1 MASTDLIGGLVAP
14 RHPSDHVYNLALRPV
29 LGGPSPPPSPAPRR
43 FACQPATVWV
53 TAIAIAF
60 LIGAPTVAWILAV
73 PLLFTGAIVGT
84 TNSCMPS
91 FTWGLL
97 HREPASSR
105 TAGSS
110 I

>member
-1 MASTDLIGGLVAP
+1 MASTALIGGFVAQM
-14 RHPSDHVYNLALRPV
+14 HPFDHVYNLALRPL
-29 LGGPSPPPSPAPRR
+29 LGGLSVSPSPAPRR
-43 FACQPATVWV
+43 FACQMATVWV

-60 LIGAPTVAWILAV
+60 LMGAPTVAWILAV
-73 PLLFTGAIVGT
+73 PLLLTGAIVGT
-84 TNSCMPS
+84 TNWCLPS
-91 FTWGLL
+91 FTYGLL